1 MFTLGFFVVFFV
13 ACDLVALRRA
23 SVSDGIDSTEWERLQ
38 HWYGF
43 H

>member
-1 MFTLGFFVVFFV
+1 MFALCFVVVFFV
-13 ACDLVALRRA
+13 ACDLVALHRA
-23 SVSDGIDSTEWERLQ
+23 SVSDGIESTEWERRQ